1 MPGSVLLTF
10 TDILFAHE
18 QEHEQEHTFKV
29 RTVICMYICT
39 SSTSQKHISTGT
51 DQALTGLHQFSEQL
65 TTDNSMAVLCC
76 KLNAMKCVSCLLYS
90 TRTFLSM
97 DLFITVGGLLFP

>member
-1 MPGSVLLTF
+1 MVEKGRLIWSNFFDVFEDFAGKHVKYLPFKHCVLS
-10 TDILFAHE
+10 
-18 QEHEQEHTFKV
+18 
-29 RTVICMYICT
+29 T

-51 DQALTGLHQFSEQL
+51 DQALTGLHQFTEQL
-65 TTDNSMAVLCC
+65 TTDNSRTVLCC

-97 DLFITVGGLLFP
+97 DLFVAVGGLLFL